1 MERSGAGRCGE
12 YGRTP
17 GCAPAWWSRCAAG
30 PQPARVIAEQSC
42 EPACSELA
50 RRAKAGGGLTP
61 PAGAPPPHPYA
72 GGCTGT
78 DGCEHD
84 RCEAGPAA
92 PIPDAV
98 GGCDATGRPPIVAAQ
113 YDSFGTKYCW
123 PCAPERGE
131 GVGARGWGRGRG
143 AGVGRTRRSAGV
155 EGGEEGASESGES
168 GGGRRERDQRP
179 PRCIQAERRGSVA
192 GDGGDGGSAAPP
204 ARCSRF
210 RRRCT
215 AAASRQRRRRGARR
229 ATERPGRIGAGAAGR
244 RGVRRRRKRVH
255 GSARNSRE
263 AARRG
268 LDHGGGRP
276 ATARGAG
283 GRPAAS
289 PMRRQPPP
297 LGVRGGSKSHI
308 ARAGRG
314 GAAGCKWWRETH
326 MSDAPAAR
334 AVRDGCGSCS
344 ADCVCVGVA
353 AAAAFGAVDGGAEA
367 AS

>member
-1 MERSGAGRCGE
+1 MRVRE
-12 YGRTP
+12 YE
-17 GCAPAWWSRCAAG
+17 SR
-30 PQPARVIAEQSC
+30 R
-42 EPACSELA
+42 
-50 RRAKAGGGLTP
+50 
-61 PAGAPPPHPYA
+61 
-72 GGCTGT
+72 
-78 DGCEHD
+78 
-84 RCEAGPAA
+84 
-92 PIPDAV
+92 V
-98 GGCDATGRPPIVAAQ
+98 GG
-113 YDSFGTKYCW
+113 Y
-123 PCAPERGE
+123 
-131 GVGARGWGRGRG
+131 
-143 AGVGRTRRSAGV
+143 
-155 EGGEEGASESGES
+155 ES
-168 GGGRRERDQRP
+168 GGRRRERDQRP
-179 PRCIQAERRGSVA
+179 PRVYTSREKGGSVA
-192 GDGGDGGSAAPP
+192 GGQGGRERERGRHLHGVAGSDAGALPRLP
-204 ARCSRF
+204 
-210 RRRCT
+210 
-215 AAASRQRRRRGARR
+215 RQRRRRGARR

-276 ATARGAG
+276 AAARGAG